1 MKRKLELK
9 EMKIRS
15 LLSKIKALNQRIA
28 QEREEKV
35 LMMKMRM
42 MSLKVE
48 RKAEEENDYQIN
60 IYFINIFNKNFKI
73 SFVK

>member
-48 RKAEEENDYQIN
+48 RKAEEENDY
-60 IYFINIFNKNFKI
+60 
-73 SFVK
+73 